1 MFGWRESMQPE
12 RAGINN
18 MRAITFSILATLGLA
33 GMLSAQSP
41 IPVIVP
47 AATPVVTSAQAPAA
61 SDNAGSLQAALRM
74 LQEMK
79 AANEETLRKQ
89 AATLEQLDDL
99 EKAADQLRVYSKR
112 G

>member
-1 MFGWRESMQPE
+1 
-12 RAGINN
+12 
-18 MRAITFSILATLGLA
+18 MRSVALTVLLAFAVAQTLP
-33 GMLSAQSP
+33 AQSP

-47 AATPVVTSAQAPAA
+47 AATPAAITSQQSANSA
-61 SDNAGSLQAALRM
+61 SLQETLKI

-89 AATLEQLDDL
+89 AATLEQLDVL
-99 EKAADQLRVYSKR
+99 EKEAEQLKIYSKR

>member
-1 MFGWRESMQPE
+1 
-12 RAGINN
+12 
-18 MRAITFSILATLGLA
+18 MRAITLSILATFALA
-33 GMLSAQSP
+33 GMLPAQSP
-41 IPVIVP
+41 MPVIVP
-47 AATPVVTSAQAPAA
+47 AATPAVTSSQAPAA
-61 SDNAGSLQAALRM
+61 PDNSGSLQGALKM

-89 AATLEQLDDL
+89 AVTLEQLDEL

>member
-1 MFGWRESMQPE
+1 
-12 RAGINN
+12 
-18 MRAITFSILATLGLA
+18 MRAMTLSILGIFALA
-33 GMLSAQSP
+33 GMLPAQS
-41 IPVIVP
+41 PVIVP
-47 AATPVVTSAQAPAA
+47 AATPAVTSSQAPAA
-61 SDNAGSLQAALRM
+61 PDNSGSLQGALKM

-89 AATLEQLDDL
+89 AATLEQLDEL

>member
-1 MFGWRESMQPE
+1 MP
-12 RAGINN
+12 
-18 MRAITFSILATLGLA
+18 
-33 GMLSAQSP
+33 AQSP

-47 AATPVVTSAQAPAA
+47 AATPAVKSAQAPAPSQT
-61 SDNAGSLQAALRM
+61 SDSAPAILTM

-89 AATLEQLDDL
+89 AATLQQLDEL
-99 EKAADQLRVYSKR
+99 EKTAEQIKIYSKR